1 MAVNPVAADEIL
13 RAAHGADPAV
23 TRTRTVETN
32 EEVPAGWFS
41 VARADGLI
49 VCTPTD
55 SALGLAAAATVDL
68 SPAAVDARIL
78 ARHDEARPGRAA
90 LRAQATQAVAD
101 IDAYLLIADAA
112 TPAQVRQCVK
122 RLAQAMRAVIIRL
135 NNIE

>member
-1 MAVNPVAADEIL
+1 MAVDPVAADEVL
-13 RAAHGADPAV
+13 RAAHAADPAV

-41 VARADGLI
+41 ARRPDGLI

-55 SALGLAAAATVDL
+55 SAVGLAAAAGVDL
-68 SPAAVDARIL
+68 SAAAIQARIL
-78 ARHDEARPGRAA
+78 ARHDEARPGRAT
-90 LRAQATQAVAD
+90 LRAQAAQAVAD
-101 IDAYLLIADAA
+101 IDAYLLIADTA
-112 TPAQVRQCVK
+112 TQAQVRQCVK